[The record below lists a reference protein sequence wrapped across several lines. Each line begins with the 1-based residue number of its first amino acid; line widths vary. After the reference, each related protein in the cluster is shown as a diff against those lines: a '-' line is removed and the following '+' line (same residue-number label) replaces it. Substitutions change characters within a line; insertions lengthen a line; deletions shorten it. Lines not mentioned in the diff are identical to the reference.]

1 MQANSIRKIIKVGNR
16 SELEHWQ
23 AVTPHFTTAITQ
35 LSATQFL
42 IPGFIDCHI
51 HAPQMPNLGIGLDMQ
66 LLDWLRDYTI
76 PLESLYKD
84 TDFAKHV
91 YEKVVVSCGACRKS
105 VFDNEIAFYIGTEK
119 NYNWRNNTGCILRNI
134 SQRQFND
141 SG

>member
-1 MQANSIRKIIKVGNR
+1 MGNR
-16 SELEHWQ
+16 SELEQWQ
-23 AVTPHFTTAITQ
+23 TVTPNFTTEITQ

-66 LLDWLRDYTI
+66 LLDWLQDYTI

-84 TDFAKHV
+84 TNFAKHV
-91 YEKVVVSCGACRKS
+91 YEKVVVSCADGFRKS
-105 VFDNEIAFYIGTEK
+105 QIPFDKKKLIFICTET
-119 NYNWRNNTGCILRNI
+119 NNSWRNNTGSILRNL

-141 SG
+141 FG